1 MEIWEKEKSK
11 TQKKD
16 NDNRVVMY
24 QSNDIGGI
32 RARRSGESII
42 QFLSHM
48 GIPHYHSH
56 IP

>member
-32 RARRSGESII
+32 RARRSGESIL